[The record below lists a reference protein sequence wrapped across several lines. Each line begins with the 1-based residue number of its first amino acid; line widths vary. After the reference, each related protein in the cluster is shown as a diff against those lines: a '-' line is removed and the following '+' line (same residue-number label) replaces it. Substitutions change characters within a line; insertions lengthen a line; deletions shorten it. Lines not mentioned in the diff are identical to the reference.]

1 MASTLEEEVLLWALD
16 GDSVNN
22 FVLFAQREH
31 GADGEHALA
40 LIRTLSRS
48 GLVHAFIHAYATG
61 AERDLKPQD
70 LSSALLAEEP
80 YVLLTKT
87 DRTLP
92 RLNELR
98 AATPAT

>member
-1 MASTLEEEVLLWALD
+1 MWALD

-31 GADGEHALA
+31 GADGERALA
-40 LIRTLSRS
+40 LIRTLSRL
-48 GLVHAFIHAYATG
+48 GLVRAFTHTHATG
-61 AERDLKPQD
+61 AERDLELPD